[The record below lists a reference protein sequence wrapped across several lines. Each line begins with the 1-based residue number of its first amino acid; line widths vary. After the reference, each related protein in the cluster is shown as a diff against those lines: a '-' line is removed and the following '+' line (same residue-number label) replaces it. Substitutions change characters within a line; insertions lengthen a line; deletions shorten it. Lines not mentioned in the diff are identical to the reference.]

1 MIIRT
6 TALALLLSGASA
18 FQTNLQVSRKAF
30 VGAAPLASYLDD
42 LSAKSEASGSTGP
55 KFTGGGGYLDSI
67 TGDDDVAEVV
77 IAVVEEPVPE
87 PEPVIEEPEPVAVV
101 EEAVPEPE
109 PVIEEPEP
117 VAVVEEAVPEPE
129 PVIEEPEP
137 VALVEEAVPE
147 PEPVIEEPEPVAAVE
162 EPVPEPEPVI
172 EEPEPVA
179 VVEEPVPE
187 LEPVI
192 EEPEPAAVVEEPVPE
207 PEPVLEE
214 PEPVVVAVV
223 EPVPAPVPAPAP
235 APTRPAFVR
244 PKREPREKG
253 GSMVIVN
260 EEAIEFTAGLVGG
273 AVGFALGGPV
283 VGLAAATVSNYF
295 SKQDE
300 DISEVVKAVSVSAIQ
315 TFNYV
320 TKVNDRYEILEKT
333 QASLEAILDGL
344 RENPSVDA
352 AVVDQV
358 ETALIKT
365 AERMAE
371 LNQKFDVPGATS
383 NYLGV
388 IGGLVERTV
397 KGVANLNEQY
407 KLTEGFFGL
416 IEEATAIAKVATAEA
431 AKGAG
436 DEVVVAKDEV
446 AKDAAAEIEKEA

>member
-87 PEPVIEEPEPVAVV
+87 PEPVIEEPEP
-101 EEAVPEPE
+101 
-109 PVIEEPEP
+109 
-117 VAVVEEAVPEPE
+117 
-129 PVIEEPEP
+129 
-137 VALVEEAVPE
+137 
-147 PEPVIEEPEPVAAVE
+147 
-162 EPVPEPEPVI
+162 
-172 EEPEPVA
+172 
-179 VVEEPVPE
+179 
-187 LEPVI
+187 
-192 EEPEPAAVVEEPVPE
+192 AAVVEEPVPE
-207 PEPVLEE
+207 PEPVIEE